1 MCDRWEL
8 RRCKGLSTDPG
19 KDHFEK
25 QGIFLFF
32 YTDETLPK
40 IQKWW
45 RLTYFQCFSRGWGKI
60 GYMFE
65 MKWTCVS
72 PRDQHKCLLWPWP
85 NPNRKSAI
93 LYFLLIFGDLH
104 ILSCNKTWPVAGS
117 CTSMF
122 HLESCRKS
130 NVHGQIG
137 TKLPAWTHLHVT
149 VTLVAP
155 PTGSRK
161 GLESNVLL
169 LAGWPNLRQT
179 CWEFT

>member
-8 RRCKGLSTDPG
+8 RRYKGLSTDPG

-104 ILSCNKTWPVAGS
+104 ILSCNKTWQGRARQCFTWKVAVNPM
-117 CTSMF
+117 CIV
-122 HLESCRKS
+122 KS
-130 NVHGQIG
+130 APNSQPEHIYMLQ
-137 TKLPAWTHLHVT
+137 LH
-149 VTLVAP
+149 
-155 PTGSRK
+155 S
-161 GLESNVLL
+161 
-169 LAGWPNLRQT
+169 
-179 CWEFT
+179 